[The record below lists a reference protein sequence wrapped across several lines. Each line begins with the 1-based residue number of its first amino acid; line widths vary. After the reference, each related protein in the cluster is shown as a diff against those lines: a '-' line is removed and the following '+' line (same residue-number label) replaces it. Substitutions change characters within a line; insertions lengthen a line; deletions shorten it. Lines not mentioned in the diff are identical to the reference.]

1 MKAIRA
7 TLFVSILTL
16 FLGVS
21 ASAQAAPSLQPNTL
35 SAHDLGL
42 LFEQDGEPMELA
54 LLSEK
59 EMEETQ
65 GAWIPA
71 IVAGLFAIR
80 FARYAWGPIG
90 NWFRVGNTFSR
101 SSGVKT
107 FGARWGTN
115 RHYREE
121 IGSSSLRDSN
131 ARLRNTRL
139 PGNGWR
145 TQDPG
150 HLHFWRRNHWRN

>member
-71 IVAGLFAIR
+71 IVATYFAFR
-80 FARYAWGPIG
+80 FARYAWGPVKQ
-90 NWFRVGNTFSR
+90 WFRPFGRSFSR
-101 SSGVKT
+101 SGNFPTTS
-107 FGARWGTN
+107 ARWGTN
-115 RHYREE
+115 RHFREQ
-121 IGSSSLRDSN
+121 IGSSRLRDLN

-139 PGNGWR
+139 PGNWWR
-145 TQDPG
+145 TRDPG
-150 HLHFWRRNHWRN
+150 HFHYWRH